1 MTHFIKFFKCKNI
14 FQFIRPIGAIAGG
27 FSYRSIISF
36 QHADLEKPTDT
47 LKFQDACEKWSHK
60 FLLQQSST
68 LNVESVS
75 VTLTQTVIALQT
87 CSKSYCS
94 HLNEMVMLLTLNED
108 GLPTAYTNQEVYER
122 LSELRSTVKT
132 EKSTLIELELLF
144 TYVKRLLDA
153 AAETAFLVGAEYA
166 SLQASSRLNN
176 AELQVKDELKV
187 VESNE
192 LELLKVEKANIIKVG
207 KIENSGVNI
216 DEEHIKKEINRLDTL
231 EKPLSQDHEV
241 NITVL
246 EEEDKNIEKESF
258 KNYTFSFED
267 SDGCKI
273 TIKSDNDREEG
284 NAQKD
289 NQEKTISSFD
299 ETDGCKITVKKE
311 EESYDDS
318 NSLLDQE
325 DGNNSTRDE
334 EQFTYRMPKY

>member
-1 MTHFIKFFKCKNI
+1 M
-14 FQFIRPIGAIAGG
+14 
-27 FSYRSIISF
+27 
-36 QHADLEKPTDT
+36 
-47 LKFQDACEKWSHK
+47 
-60 FLLQQSST
+60 
-68 LNVESVS
+68 
-75 VTLTQTVIALQT
+75 
-87 CSKSYCS
+87 
-94 HLNEMVMLLTLNED
+94 
-108 GLPTAYTNQEVYER
+108 
-122 LSELRSTVKT
+122 
-132 EKSTLIELELLF
+132 
-144 TYVKRLLDA
+144 
-153 AAETAFLVGAEYA
+153 GAEYA

-207 KIENSGVNI
+207 KIENSGVNL
-216 DEEHIKKEINRLDTL
+216 DEEYIKKEINRLDTL
-231 EKPLSQDHEV
+231 DKPLSQDHEV